1 MSTVQGSIT
10 VDSLK
15 CWICES
21 PSDHLKKIDG
31 TRCMKLY
38 ICSEKCRKVF
48 IERLIYHGNVDPQKL
63 KEAAPSTP
71 KSKRLTTR

>member
-31 TRCMKLY
+31 KRCMKL
-38 ICSEKCRKVF
+38 
-48 IERLIYHGNVDPQKL
+48 
-63 KEAAPSTP
+63 
-71 KSKRLTTR
+71 